1 MYTNVAFFLFI
12 APLVIVRIGNPPTP
26 SLSSLKVAQVCFVAC
41 PPPLLSPFA
50 FHSSLR
56 LSLLRYRPATGI
68 SSSSRSRAYTFI
80 HIHIYWCLV
89 PPWITSLNL
98 PPVLSPALPLGSLL
112 LVAAT
117 KLGIVV
123 DIVIVVV
130 GVNVV
135 HQGRCRSGRRRGRRA
150 AGRSDTVAAATA
162 DVDEVAGV
170 LDGVDV
176 LLDEVA
182 ELLVARVDELQGGEA
197 ALVLDARVGAG
208 LEHHV
213 DEVVAEG
220 ALGGGFGV
228 EPADGGVQGGVAL
241 LAVDGVA
248 FEVGLVEEVVDD
260 VVFFLCVLVSVFVLL
275 LIRMGRGKN
284 YMRWGERGTRG
295 GV

>member
-1 MYTNVAFFLFI
+1 MGA
-12 APLVIVRIGNPPTP
+12 
-26 SLSSLKVAQVCFVAC
+26 
-41 PPPLLSPFA
+41 
-50 FHSSLR
+50 
-56 LSLLRYRPATGI
+56 
-68 SSSSRSRAYTFI
+68 
-80 HIHIYWCLV
+80 
-89 PPWITSLNL
+89 
-98 PPVLSPALPLGSLL
+98 
-112 LVAAT
+112 
-117 KLGIVV
+117 
-123 DIVIVVV
+123 
-130 GVNVV
+130 NVV
-135 HQGRCRSGRRRGRRA
+135 HQGRCRSGRRRGWRA
-150 AGRSDTVAAATA
+150 AGRSDAVAAAIA

-213 DEVVAEG
+213 DEVVTEG

-260 VVFFLCVLVSVFVLL
+260 VVFFLVC
-275 LIRMGRGKN
+275 
-284 YMRWGERGTRG
+284 
-295 GV
+295 